1 MKAFKAFFVCFFCG
15 FAVSALSQTFP
26 SCNSMRMVIAYPAG
40 GGTDIQGRIIAQ
52 KLSEKWGKNVVV
64 ENRGG
69 GGTVIAT
76 AIVAKST
83 PGGCTLLLTALPF
96 AINPFVM
103 EKLPYEEKE
112 LAPVTQTLR
121 FPQVLVIT
129 PSLSARTVKE
139 LLAYAAS
146 TPGKI
151 SFGSTGHLGTS
162 HLAGELLSSMS
173 GIKLV
178 HIPYKGASP
187 AHADLFSGRVPMM
200 FDSLGSINRYIT
212 SGQVRAIAVTS
223 AARSSQL
230 PNVPTVAESG
240 YPGFEVAAWHGVV
253 TTGGTARN
261 VVEKISADI
270 RDVLQAAE
278 MRDRMAQ
285 VSAEIVASTP
295 ADFQVFIKAEANRW
309 GKIIRDLNIKKE

>member
-1 MKAFKAFFVCFFCG
+1 MSKLKVFVAGIFCFFS
-15 FAVSALSQTFP
+15 VPALSQTFP

-76 AIVAKST
+76 AIVAKAT

-121 FPQVLVIT
+121 FPQVLVVT
-129 PSLSARTVKE
+129 PSLPVRTVKE
-139 LLAYAAS
+139 LISHAAS

-162 HLAGELLSSMS
+162 HLAGELLSSIS
-173 GIKLV
+173 GVKLV

-223 AARSSQL
+223 ATRSSQL
-230 PNVPTVAESG
+230 PAVPTVAESG

-253 TTGGTARN
+253 TTGGTAVA

-270 RDVLQAAE
+270 RDVLQAPE

-295 ADFQVFIKAEANRW
+295 ADFKAFIKAEVNRW
-309 GKIIRDLNIKKE
+309 GKIIRELNIKKE

>member
-223 AARSSQL
+223 ATRSSQL

-261 VVEKISADI
+261 IVEKISADI

>member
-1 MKAFKAFFVCFFCG
+1 MKAFKTFIVCFICV
-15 FAVSALSQTFP
+15 FAVPAFSQTFP

-76 AIVAKST
+76 AIVAKAT

-129 PSLSARTVKE
+129 PSIPAKTVKE
-139 LLAYAAS
+139 LLAHAAS

-173 GIKLV
+173 GVKLV

-240 YPGFEVAAWHGVV
+240 YPGFEVAAWHGMI
-253 TTGGTARN
+253 TTGGTAKS

-270 RDVLQAAE
+270 REVLQAKE

-295 ADFQVFIKAEANRW
+295 SEFQVFIKAEANRW
-309 GKIIRDLNIKKE
+309 GSIIRDLNIKK

>member
-1 MKAFKAFFVCFFCG
+1 MRAYKAFVVCFLFG
-15 FAVSALSQTFP
+15 FSAPAFSQTFP

-52 KLSEKWGKNVVV
+52 KLSEKWGRNVVV

-76 AIVAKST
+76 AIVAKAT

-129 PSLSARTVKE
+129 PSLPARSVKE
-139 LLAYAAS
+139 LLAHAAS

-173 GIKLV
+173 GVKLV
-178 HIPYKGASP
+178 HIPYKGAAP

-223 AARSSQL
+223 AARSFQL

-261 VVEKISADI
+261 VVEKISADF
-270 RDVLQAAE
+270 REVLQNAE

-295 ADFQVFIKAEANRW
+295 SDFQVFIKAEANRW

>member
-1 MKAFKAFFVCFFCG
+1 MKAFKAFFVCCFCG
-15 FAVSALSQTFP
+15 FAVSAFSQTFP

-223 AARSSQL
+223 ATRSSQL

>member
-1 MKAFKAFFVCFFCG
+1 MKAFKAFVVCFLCVFSVP
-15 FAVSALSQTFP
+15 AISQKFP

-76 AIVAKST
+76 AIVAKAT

-121 FPQVLVIT
+121 FPQVLVVT
-129 PSLSARTVKE
+129 PSIPVRTVKE
-139 LLAYAAS
+139 LLALAAS
-146 TPGKI
+146 TPEKI

-173 GIKLV
+173 GVKLV
-178 HIPYKGASP
+178 HVPYKGASP

-223 AARSSQL
+223 VARSSQL

-253 TTGGTARN
+253 TTGGTGKD

-270 RDVLQAAE
+270 RDVLQNKE

-295 ADFQVFIKAEANRW
+295 SDFQVFIKAEANRW
-309 GKIIRDLNIKKE
+309 GKIIRDLDIKK